1 MSKVKTMTA
10 TGHTYQ
16 NQGEIH
22 RITVPRETA
31 YSDEKKRLLLACI
44 KESFTFLDFWE
55 KSGEQAKAAA
65 KELDRHK
72 KNGFSDLRERYGPL
86 ADEVIEAI
94 QGHYQCNEPLIPI
107 GGWKDHTLTG
117 LEIYEPVNVLY
128 RFDGELGR
136 IFRVRM
142 WGDPSGFFPALEIL
156 DPAAK
161 ETPAE
166 LPFYF
171 YDDVPAITHEPARR
185 PFEAGSINTSYLK
198 PSERLLRVD
207 LSRKKSELL
216 AEFKAFLDQV
226 DRFRKADTLP
236 KEWADNYQ
244 TWTPDTSRERAE
256 AWDQL
261 KVWRMRKERYS
272 FSEIA
277 RAMEITQD
285 AAKKA
290 FYRAY
295 ERTQGRAYE
304 PDRYRKDGQK
314 MNTWDMAK
322 TCQTCPD
329 RRTCSELCP
338 EIMRYVDQDYTGRK
352 ESFLNH

>member
-1 MSKVKTMTA
+1 M
-10 TGHTYQ
+10 
-16 NQGEIH
+16 NEIQ
-22 RITVPRETA
+22 RITTGAPRATE
-31 YSDEKKRLLLACI
+31 YSDDKKRLFLACL
-44 KESFTFLDFWE
+44 KENFNFLDFWE
-55 KSGEQAKAAA
+55 KEGARAKAAA
-65 KELDRHK
+65 RELDRHRA
-72 KNGFSDLRERYGPL
+72 NGFTDLRKKYGSL
-86 ADEVIEAI
+86 ADEVIETVKD
-94 QGHYQCNEPLIPI
+94 HYQVNGPLIPV

-117 LEIYEPVNVLY
+117 LDIYSTVHTLF
-128 RFDGELGR
+128 RFDGYLGR
-136 IFRVRM
+136 VFRLRM
-142 WGDPSGFFPALEIL
+142 WGDPSGFFPALKIL
-156 DPAAK
+156 DPATK

-171 YDDVPAITHEPARR
+171 YDDVPAIAHELARR
-185 PFEAGSINTSYLK
+185 PFEAGSIDTSYLK

-256 AWDQL
+256 AWHQL
-261 KVWRMRKERYS
+261 EIWRMRKERIP

-314 MNTWDMAK
+314 TNTWDLTK

-329 RRTCSELCP
+329 RQTCTELCP
-338 EIMRYVDQDYTGRK
+338 EILRFADQDYTGRK
-352 ESFLNH
+352 ESILTY